1 MTTMQGSGIRTFF
14 LLIPDRG
21 SEVTAS
27 EFILL
32 RWWRGYSRE
41 CGASLLPAV
50 GQELRFALTPFVGSF
65 PLSLLLSRLHA
76 ELLDA
81 LPKAAYRCAIGIR
94 LRLRECWIG
103 FYICEP

>member
-32 RWWRGYSRE
+32 SWLRGYSRE
-41 CGASLLPAV
+41 CDAPLLPAV
-50 GQELRFALTPFVGSF
+50 GQELRFALAPFVGMVISVVF
-65 PLSLLLSRLHA
+65 APLTTTRRIGGRLA
-76 ELLDA
+76 
-81 LPKAAYRCAIGIR
+81 KSC
-94 LRLRECWIG
+94 
-103 FYICEP
+103 